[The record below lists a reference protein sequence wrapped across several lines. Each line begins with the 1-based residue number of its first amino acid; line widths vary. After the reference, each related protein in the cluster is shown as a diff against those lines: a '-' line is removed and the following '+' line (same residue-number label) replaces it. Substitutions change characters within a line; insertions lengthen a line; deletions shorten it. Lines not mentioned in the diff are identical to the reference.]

1 VRKQTTSNYLVN
13 HQRLLGFVH
22 MPQDYQ
28 PQQIVQKLML
38 GQNHFAEPN

>member
-1 VRKQTTSNYLVN
+1 M
-13 HQRLLGFVH
+13 LGFVH